1 MIALKSSLSEYTED
15 EFLEL
20 IKEICSAVGTEEY
33 QDELLERFI
42 DATGNAAASDWIY
55 YPENGEDDSPKGILK
70 AVKEWRAAQGL
81 PGFKGE

>member
-1 MIALKSSLSEYTED
+1 MSVLNSSLSEYTEA

-20 IKEICSAVGTEEY
+20 IKEICSAVGTEEH

-55 YPENGEDDSPKGILK
+55 YPENGEDDSSQGILK
-70 AVKEWRAAQGL
+70 VVKEWRGAQGL
-81 PGFKGE
+81 PGYSD